1 MSSSFSIHC
10 TIYICSH
17 ARCGLDSPKEC
28 KEFAINFLFISYL
41 PISRKSLRTHI
52 ISAHR
57 LPKSSSIS
65 LRLPK
70 SISVVPT
77 LTTQK
82 TIKGGPKIIRCTKC
96 KKLFDK
102 QIHLTS
108 HMKYAHPE
116 VWKCDLC
123 DKLFTDEGSLRVH
136 ETNIHHV
143 KPYQCSECQKRFSLP
158 FQVRINQFP
167 QCVKWS

>member
-1 MSSSFSIHC
+1 M
-10 TIYICSH
+10 
-17 ARCGLDSPKEC
+17 
-28 KEFAINFLFISYL
+28 
-41 PISRKSLRTHI
+41 RTHI

-57 LPKSSSIS
+57 LPKSSSSSIS

-70 SISVVPT
+70 SISVVP
-77 LTTQK
+77 TTQK

-158 FQVRINQFP
+158 FQVRINQFHEIFFRP
-167 QCVKWS
+167 NSFFCNFKNGQKSIFELGKGLKLPKMPVPRKFF